1 MKAKRLPAA
10 EQRRRA
16 EVREAVFRRD
26 QVCQLAGVDGAG
38 RCFGGPTFHHRRKAG
53 QGGEYSVENGALLC
67 AHHNDELEANA
78 DLAALGRR
86 LGLVKRAGD

>member
-16 EVREAVFRRD
+16 EVREAVFTRD
-26 QVCQLAGVDGAG
+26 RVCQLAGVDGAG
-38 RCFGGPTFHHRRKAG
+38 RCFGGLTPHHRRKAS
-53 QGGEYSVENGALLC
+53 QGGAYDEDNLVALC

-78 DLAALGRR
+78 DLAALGRE